1 MKDGGWRK
9 DKEAKEAIPL
19 GGGGGGVSPPFS
31 DWTRTL
37 GFEIALL

>member
-19 GGGGGGVSPPFS
+19 GGGGGVSPPFS